1 MPEQGFTER
10 MSAKERAVQE
20 LFQQPMPIPL
30 LFSIL
35 AADLQDSIRICAE
48 LPPEQYFRLINQI
61 WICANNVFKKYFGT
75 YGKHAG
81 NGIVY
86 YFLKDGDTN
95 YLINAILCALELRD
109 KMKNFSDKWKKDTG
123 WCDEL
128 YLNIGINEG
137 YEFFGRIPALP
148 NGEVIT
154 LGDTFNFTV
163 RLSQFARCGSIWTTK
178 NLLNRLDEKE
188 RKIIRYG
195 IRRCQPAHELLI
207 ENTFSRIGD
216 LIPKNS
222 DVYSLMSEFSP
233 MIVTEIYNLR

>member
-1 MPEQGFTER
+1 
-10 MSAKERAVQE
+10 
-20 LFQQPMPIPL
+20 
-30 LFSIL
+30 
-35 AADLQDSIRICAE
+35 
-48 LPPEQYFRLINQI
+48 
-61 WICANNVFKKYFGT
+61 
-75 YGKHAG
+75 
-81 NGIVY
+81 
-86 YFLKDGDTN
+86 
-95 YLINAILCALELRD
+95 
-109 KMKNFSDKWKKDTG
+109 MKNFSDKWKKDTG

-137 YEFFGRIPALP
+137 YEFFGRLPALP
-148 NGEVIT
+148 TGEVIT

-163 RLSQFARCGSIWTTK
+163 RLSQFARCGSIWATK

-188 RKIIRYG
+188 RKTIRYG
-195 IRRCQPAHELLI
+195 IRRCQPARELLI